1 MITINLFY
9 KGKGGSAK
17 AFAEE
22 MEKSG
27 IADRIRA
34 EEGNMGYRYFM
45 PLDDPETVLLIDSW
59 RDEEALEHHHQSE
72 MMLSLSAL
80 REKYDL
86 HMTANR
92 YISDEN
98 AEDEKYLRK

>member
-27 IADRIRA
+27 IADRIRS

-45 PLDDPETVLLIDSW
+45 PFDDPETVLLIGSW
-59 RDEEALEHHHQSE
+59 RDEEALESHHQSE

>member
-45 PLDDPETVLLIDSW
+45 PFDDPETVLLIDSW
-59 RDEEALEHHHQSE
+59 RDEEALESHHQSE

>member
-59 RDEEALEHHHQSE
+59 RDEAALECHHQSE
-72 MMLSLSAL
+72 MMLSLAAL

>member
-45 PLDDPETVLLIDSW
+45 PFDDPETVLLIDSW
-59 RDEEALEHHHQSE
+59 RDEEALERHHQSE

>member
-34 EEGNMGYRYFM
+34 EEGNMGYRYFI
-45 PLDDPETVLLIDSW
+45 PFDDPETVLLIDSW
-59 RDEEALEHHHQSE
+59 RDEEALERHHQSK

>member
-59 RDEEALEHHHQSE
+59 RDEEALESHHQSE

>member
-34 EEGNMGYRYFM
+34 AEGNMGYRYFM
-45 PLDDPETVLLIDSW
+45 PFDDPETVLLIDSW
-59 RDEEALEHHHQSE
+59 RDEEALERHHQSE